1 MPPRAKGDRLSE
13 AIAFGEGLRKRRE
26 AMEWTLEQLAEAAG
40 LNPLQV
46 GHIER
51 GASDV
56 KLSTIVKLAHALG
69 TSASEL
75 LRSIR

>member
-1 MPPRAKGDRLSE
+1 MPE
-13 AIAFGEGLRKRRE
+13 AIAFGEGVRKRRE
-26 AMEWTLEQLAEAAG
+26 ARKWTLEQLAEAAG

-56 KLSTIVKLAHALG
+56 KLSTILKLAHALG